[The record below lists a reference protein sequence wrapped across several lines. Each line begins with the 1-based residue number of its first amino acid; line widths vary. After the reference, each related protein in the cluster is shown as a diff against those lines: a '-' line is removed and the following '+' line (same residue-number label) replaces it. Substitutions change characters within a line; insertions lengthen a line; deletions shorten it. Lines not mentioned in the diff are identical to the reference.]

1 MTDPIRAALE
11 RLHHYAEMYPEDDTD
26 SIIARAR
33 AALDEPEGEDRCHR
47 PAPPAER
54 EVMEVLADLRYS
66 AHRYRDRGFFPDARR
81 CTRAAD
87 LIERLA
93 SPLPGGEA
101 KT

>member
-1 MTDPIRAALE
+1 MTDPIRAIF
-11 RLHHYAEMYPEDDTD
+11 AEEDQQLIDFLGRYMI
-26 SIIARAR
+26 SKAR
-33 AALDEPEGEDRCHR
+33 AALAKAEPG
-47 PAPPAER
+47 PTSKASLQVGPPAEG

-66 AHRYRDRGFFPDARR
+66 AHRYRDRGFFDDARR

-87 LIERLA
+87 LIERLV